1 MIISIT
7 YTHTTVGFYDDLFTY
22 VYWRVDPC
30 DCGVQVLLPEIAKR
44 GLALLLILA
53 LQMAAELLLG
63 LGG

>member
-1 MIISIT
+1 
-7 YTHTTVGFYDDLFTY
+7 
-22 VYWRVDPC
+22 
-30 DCGVQVLLPEIAKR
+30 VLLPEIAKR